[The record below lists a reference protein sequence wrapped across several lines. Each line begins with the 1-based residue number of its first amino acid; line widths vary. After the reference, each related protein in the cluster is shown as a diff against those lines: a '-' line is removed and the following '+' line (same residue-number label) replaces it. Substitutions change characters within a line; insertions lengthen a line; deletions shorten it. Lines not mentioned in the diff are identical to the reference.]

1 MENASKALI
10 MAGGI
15 LIALLVLGAL
25 LLMFNNLSDY
35 QKSNSD
41 LTESG
46 QLATFNEQFT
56 QYERD
61 DLTGTE
67 VISLANLVYDYSRRS
82 GKVGELDYSQKIT
95 LTVKIDPI
103 KFANRISSNP
113 REIEV
118 FDEGIYTIGKDGSTD
133 FFTKINTY
141 REEEEEYSLD
151 GMKKLVS
158 QIEAL
163 RTGKDIYGNDVT
175 ATSIIGKK
183 YEGLD
188 FGPELV
194 EKLENYQEYYSLKS
208 ATFKCNS
215 LTYYNDTGQVKSME
229 VEFVE

>member
-67 VISLANLVYDYSRRS
+67 VISLANMVYDYSRRS

-141 REEEEEYSLD
+141 REEEEYSLD

-158 QIEAL
+158 QIESL
-163 RTGKDIYGNDVT
+163 RTGKDTYGRDVT

-183 YEGLD
+183 YHGLD
-188 FGPELV
+188 YGPQLV
-194 EKLENYQEYYSLKS
+194 EYLEKYQEYYSLKS
-208 ATFKCNS
+208 ATFQCNN
-215 LTYYNDTGQVKSME
+215 LDYYPDTGQVKSME

>member
-67 VISLANLVYDYSRRS
+67 VISLANMVYDYSRRS

-95 LTVKIDPI
+95 LTVKIDTT
-103 KFANRISSNP
+103 KFAKRN
-113 REIEV
+113 
-118 FDEGIYTIGKDGSTD
+118 
-133 FFTKINTY
+133 
-141 REEEEEYSLD
+141 
-151 GMKKLVS
+151 
-158 QIEAL
+158 
-163 RTGKDIYGNDVT
+163 
-175 ATSIIGKK
+175 
-183 YEGLD
+183 
-188 FGPELV
+188 
-194 EKLENYQEYYSLKS
+194 
-208 ATFKCNS
+208 
-215 LTYYNDTGQVKSME
+215 
-229 VEFVE
+229 

>member
-25 LLMFNNLSDY
+25 LLMINNLSDY

-41 LTESG
+41 LVESG

-67 VISLANLVYDYSRRS
+67 VISLANMVYDYSRRS

-95 LTVKIDPI
+95 LTVKIDTT
-103 KFANRISSNP
+103 KFAKRISSKP
-113 REIEV
+113 RDIKV
-118 FDEGIYTIGKDGSTD
+118 FTAGTYTIGKDGSTD
-133 FFTKINTY
+133 FFTLIDTY
-141 REEEEEYSLD
+141 RREEEDYSLD

-158 QIEAL
+158 QIESL
-163 RTGKDIYGNDVT
+163 RTGKDTYGRDVT
-175 ATSIIGKK
+175 ATSIIGRK
-183 YEGLD
+183 YHGLD
-188 FGPELV
+188 YGPELV
-194 EKLENYQEYYSLKS
+194 KYLEKYQEYYSLKS
-208 ATFKCNS
+208 ATFKCNN
-215 LTYYNDTGQVKSME
+215 LDYYSDTGQVKSME

>member
-25 LLMFNNLSDY
+25 LLMINNLSDY

-67 VISLANLVYDYSRRS
+67 VISLAN

-95 LTVKIDPI
+95 LTVKIDTT
-103 KFANRISSNP
+103 KFAKRISSKP
-113 REIEV
+113 RDIKV
-118 FDEGIYTIGKDGSTD
+118 FTAGTYTIGKDGSTD
-133 FFTKINTY
+133 FFTLIDTY
-141 REEEEEYSLD
+141 RREEEDYSLD

-158 QIEAL
+158 QIESL
-163 RTGKDIYGNDVT
+163 RTGKDTYGRDVT
-175 ATSIIGKK
+175 ATSIIGRK
-183 YEGLD
+183 YHGLD
-188 FGPELV
+188 YGPELV
-194 EKLENYQEYYSLKS
+194 KYLEKYQEYYSLKS
-208 ATFKCNS
+208 ATFKCNN
-215 LTYYNDTGQVKSME
+215 LDYYSDTGQVKSME